1 MKMKML
7 FAIFGLL
14 LFPLIAFCQTGISPN
29 PGQVISRM
37 IDTGTL
43 EGQDSMVL
51 GGMGDAAAVTVT
63 KVLAGRILSTN
74 EIDIVLI
81 VLSRSF
87 ADPRGVAAVP
97 DRKPRTTLF
106 VLAYLDSSTKDPE
119 LKKRIAHTRKYVQDQ
134 YEKSKKEESQ
144 KKK

>member
-1 MKMKML
+1 MKANML
-7 FAIFGLL
+7 FGILALL
-14 LFPLIAFCQTGISPN
+14 LFSGMTFCQTMAGPE
-29 PGQVISRM
+29 QVISRM

-43 EGQDSMVL
+43 EGHDTKVL

-63 KVLAGRILSTN
+63 KVLAGRSLSTDK
-74 EIDIVLI
+74 IDMVLI

-87 ADPRGVAAVP
+87 GDPRGVAAVP
-97 DRKPRTTLF
+97 DRKPRTALF

-134 YEKSKKEESQ
+134 YEKSKQEKEGDM
-144 KKK
+144 KK